1 MLTPG
6 VLSVP
11 TSRFRADVPANVP
24 AATWDRPYVSQSQPR
39 RPPEPRGKSAF
50 AGMVPTSQRPHKPKG
65 RWFKSGPRYHL
76 QANGFL
82 NLQEAVACCAASDL
96 GDLHPGH

>member
-1 MLTPG
+1 
-6 VLSVP
+6 
-11 TSRFRADVPANVP
+11 
-24 AATWDRPYVSQSQPR
+24 
-39 RPPEPRGKSAF
+39 
-50 AGMVPTSQRPHKPKG
+50 
-65 RWFKSGPRYHL
+65 L